1 MMLDFN
7 TAVNA
12 ILIAG
17 ALGAGRTM
25 WKTAVLVERLDE
37 RTKDHGER
45 IERLED
51 HAA

>member
-1 MMLDFN
+1 MIVDMN

-17 ALGAGRTM
+17 ALGAGRIM

-37 RTKDHGER
+37 RTTEHDKR
-45 IERLED
+45 ISHLEE
-51 HAA
+51 AA